1 MYVPEKGGHALAKN
15 EAPKKVTVTNYNF
28 LKIIYKNRNYCCVSG
43 GRPPQNSKMFVTSK
57 LQESVTFSE
66 AKVTNA
72 PIFHIVKCLYC
83 ATYQTL
89 DVTLFLHL

>member
-15 EAPKKVTVTNYNF
+15 EAPKKVTVTNYIL
-28 LKIIYKNRNYCCVSG
+28 LKMIYKNRNYCCVSG

-57 LQESVTFSE
+57 LQESVTFLE

-72 PIFHIVKCLYC
+72 PIFHIMKFSY
-83 ATYQTL
+83 
-89 DVTLFLHL
+89 

>member
-1 MYVPEKGGHALAKN
+1 MYVLEKGGHALAEN
-15 EAPKKVTVTNYNF
+15 EAPKKVTVTNYIL
-28 LKIIYKNRNYCCVSG
+28 LKIIYKNRNYYCVSG

-72 PIFHIVKCLYC
+72 PIFHIMKYLYC

-89 DVTLFLHL
+89 DVTLLLHL